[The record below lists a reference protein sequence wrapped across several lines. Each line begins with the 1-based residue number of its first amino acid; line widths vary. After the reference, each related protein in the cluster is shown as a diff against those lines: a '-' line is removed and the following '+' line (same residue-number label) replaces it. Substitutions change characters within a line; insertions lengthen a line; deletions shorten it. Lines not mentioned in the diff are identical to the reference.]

1 MGKVTLHTQRCKG
14 CYLCIREC
22 PKKAIKKSGT
32 NNKKG
37 YEVIE
42 VDDSYAWHA
51 GLAMCMS
58 GLWSLK
64 SAGKKQL

>member
-42 VDDSYAWHA
+42 VDE
-51 GLAMCMS
+51 
-58 GLWSLK
+58 
-64 SAGKKQL
+64 QLCVACGTCYVVCPDYVFEICREETT

>member
-1 MGKVTLHTQRCKG
+1 M
-14 CYLCIREC
+14 CIREC

-42 VDDSYAWHA
+42 VDE
-51 GLAMCMS
+51 
-58 GLWSLK
+58 
-64 SAGKKQL
+64 QLCVACGTCYVVCPDYVFEIWEETT